1 MSYEDFEK
9 QVLDIRGLKSE
20 HPKLKKKIKAIW
32 DSAQK
37 DNEALKR
44 TLRVIYTWA
53 SYDEGQALDPN
64 SVIKLLEKYKDKF
77 SN

>member
-9 QVLDIRGLKSE
+9 QVLDIHGLKSE
-20 HPKLKKKIKAIW
+20 HPKLRKKIKAIW
-32 DSAQK
+32 DLTQK

-53 SYDEGQALDPN
+53 SYDEGQALED
-64 SVIKLLEKYKDKF
+64 SVIKLLEKNKDKF
-77 SN
+77 ST